1 MFSTTML
8 PPQRR
13 HSKTAQKMV
22 VFSILGVLVLLGSV
36 SLLTAPKALSVAPK
50 SNLHLQERGNS
61 MMARRLDTGKAM
73 HGKMTMN
80 GVPQLRPHSRQSP
93 WITQS
98 TVDKF
103 KDMVKRVPFSYE
115 SVVPDIVMKG
125 ADKVKTFYRD
135 LDRVDEFLPDLKEAT
150 SHLDS
155 NGVQALK
162 FVESDLGA
170 VGKRISSIFD
180 QDHPILRSVTEYFF
194 RAGGKRIRP
203 VMTLIMARAVLA
215 HQDALR
221 DNLPASER
229 VLTSSK
235 THTVPT
241 QIQLAQITELI
252 HTASLFHDDIIDVAD
267 TRRGQKTINSEYGN
281 RVAVLSG
288 DFLLARSAVLLAE
301 LEDPRVITGM
311 ATSIE
316 NLCGGELLQIKSTK
330 NDLATFDYYIE
341 KTFYKTGS
349 LMAYACQSAAQ
360 LAGAD
365 DEIAEA
371 AYFYGGYIG
380 IAFQIVDDLLDLLQN
395 EATTGKP
402 VGADMKNGH
411 ATAPVLY
418 AMEEHPELRAL
429 ITRRFKN
436 EGDPERG
443 LELVLD
449 SEGIAKTKKLIDY
462 YQKKALE
469 AASKLQSS
477 DARDA
482 LVSLAELV
490 VARKS

>member
-1 MFSTTML
+1 MITFVVSSFALLYAISST
-8 PPQRR
+8 
-13 HSKTAQKMV
+13 
-22 VFSILGVLVLLGSV
+22 
-36 SLLTAPKALSVAPK
+36 VA
-50 SNLHLQERGNS
+50 
-61 MMARRLDTGKAM
+61 TGKAFLSSPVRFNAAQSRTSVLR
-73 HGKMTMN
+73 K
-80 GVPQLRPHSRQSP
+80 PQLPTINGGGGRLSVLQQYNRQVGLSMRKQLLQQPQHIHAP
-93 WITQS
+93 WVVQQS

-103 KDMVKRVPFSYE
+103 KDMVGRVPNSFKT
-115 SVVPDIVMKG
+115 VVPDIVMKG
-125 ADKVKTFYRD
+125 ADRVKGFYEGID
-135 LDRVDEFLPDLKEAT
+135 NVDGLMDDIKDVSNLK
-150 SHLDS
+150 S

-162 FVESDLGA
+162 FIEKDLET
-170 VGKRISSIFD
+170 VGKRISSIFS

-203 VMTLIMARAVLA
+203 VMVLIMARAMMA
-215 HQDALR
+215 HQQALR
-221 DNLPASER
+221 ENLAR
-229 VLTSSK
+229 DDRIK
-235 THTVPT
+235 TTADVHTVPT

-252 HTASLFHDDIIDVAD
+252 HTASLFHDDIIDVSD
-267 TRRGQKTINSEYGN
+267 TRRGQKTINSAYGN

-316 NLCGGELLQIKSTK
+316 HLCGGELLQIKSTK
-330 NDLATFDYYIE
+330 NDLASFDYYIE

-349 LMAYACQSAAQ
+349 LMAYACESAAQ

-365 DEIAEA
+365 DELVEA
-371 AYFYGGYIG
+371 AYLYGGYLG
-380 IAFQIVDDLLDLLQN
+380 IAFQIVDDLLDIQQN

-402 VGADMKNGH
+402 VGADMQNGH

-418 AMEEHPELRAL
+418 AMEEHPELRDL
-429 ITRRFKN
+429 IVRRFKN
-436 EGDPERG
+436 EGDAEKG
-443 LELVLD
+443 LQLVLD
-449 SEGIAKTKKLIDY
+449 SQGIEKTKKLIEF

-469 AASKLQSS
+469 AISGLHKS